1 MTSLECAKA
10 SPISSGLD
18 ANTLVSTVNET
29 KSRSSYFIIDD
40 AYVRMMGLED
50 KKRKFSEDMVDM
62 DQKDGEKLQKFYRHI
77 DRQANCRQKS
87 QGTLGAFPLN
97 SDPWKRKRR
106 RTRSVCSGLIK
117 EREADRRK
125 KDMARPQSVF
135 PPCNITLDKETEFV
149 NNDMPSY
156 SGTMLSK
163 MLEEA
168 EERRKLRRG
177 ERNLKRAKMMLTFGA
192 MTLLVIVVTLAIAS
206 YPTIERIFGG

>member
-1 MTSLECAKA
+1 MAGTFRPTYTSHRHKFRLWRPTLPLE
-10 SPISSGLD
+10 
-18 ANTLVSTVNET
+18 
-29 KSRSSYFIIDD
+29 F
-40 AYVRMMGLED
+40 
-50 KKRKFSEDMVDM
+50 
-62 DQKDGEKLQKFYRHI
+62 
-77 DRQANCRQKS
+77 
-87 QGTLGAFPLN
+87 
-97 SDPWKRKRR
+97 
-106 RTRSVCSGLIK
+106 
-117 EREADRRK
+117 RRK